1 VLVCTRNDEGISV
14 QAMRRSV
21 DMGSLAHNANMRHGA
36 NTASMQGAPQA
47 GMPQQAAP
55 NQKVG
60 ITLSRSSLT
69 YCKTLRSPFEDW
81 WKRLS

>member
-1 VLVCTRNDEGISV
+1 MADTSFVCSGGKSSTHVLVCTRNDEGISV

-47 GMPQQAAP
+47 GMPQQVAP

-60 ITLSRSSLT
+60 RTLSRI
-69 YCKTLRSPFEDW
+69 
-81 WKRLS
+81 

>member
-1 VLVCTRNDEGISV
+1 MAETSFACSGGKSSTRVLVCPRNDEGIFV

-21 DMGSLAHNANMRHGA
+21 DMGSLAHNANTRHGA

-55 NQKVG
+55 SQKVG
-60 ITLSRSSLT
+60 VSS
-69 YCKTLRSPFEDW
+69 S
-81 WKRLS
+81 

>member
-1 VLVCTRNDEGISV
+1 MLACPRNDEGISV

-36 NTASMQGAPQA
+36 NTASKAGAPQA

-55 NQKVG
+55 NHKVG
-60 ITLSRSSLT
+60 LTSL
-69 YCKTLRSPFEDW
+69 
-81 WKRLS
+81 

>member
-1 VLVCTRNDEGISV
+1 MLVCTHNDEGISV

-36 NTASMQGAPQA
+36 NTTSKQGAPQA

-55 NQKVG
+55 SQKVG
-60 ITLSRSSLT
+60 LTL
-69 YCKTLRSPFEDW
+69 
-81 WKRLS
+81 